1 LLYNAEQQIK
11 EREFYFME
19 KKEREQLDKL
29 IKERGTLFLN
39 DTINMRGDIDEICNK
54 FQQDIIAIDK
64 TKAVDIVGKYLTIEA
79 KILRTFALYKD
90 NIDSFSNSVLQI
102 NSVISSSLTI
112 EYRINDILFN
122 IDTKKLN
129 YSCDDLI
136 NKLEKLKN
144 QTTDIDNL
152 KEIEAVL
159 DEAIQY
165 LTNNKKR
172 IQELKNSEYYI
183 KTMSKDKNLIFLFSS
198 ILFYYVSNDVLEGIR
213 KHLLKKYNVKI
224 EDKTP
229 KDEKIH
235 CLKVGAYKITK
246 NKIIDLMRLSLL
258 NEGKNVID
266 KKALDIFNIFI
277 DLENQ
282 TKTKIYKETLKK
294 HIKVVS
300 DDIEKNETKDLTL
313 YVMDETMQLLQEM
326 RWCNF
331 EKK

>member
-1 LLYNAEQQIK
+1 
-11 EREFYFME
+11 ME

-39 DTINMRGDIDEICNK
+39 DTLNMRGDIDEICNK

-112 EYRINDILFN
+112 EYRVNDILYNTN
-122 IDTKKLN
+122 IETQKNPSFYTNLIKVIEEIKKQKTD
-129 YSCDDLI
+129 SDD
-136 NKLEKLKN
+136 
-144 QTTDIDNL
+144 L
-152 KEIEAVL
+152 KEIENVL
-159 DEAIQY
+159 QEAEQNAKNLKEFI
-165 LTNNKKR
+165 K
-172 IQELKNSEYYI
+172 ELRNSEYYI
-183 KTMSKDKNLIFLFSS
+183 KTMSKDKNLIFMFSS

-213 KHLLKKYNVKI
+213 KYLLKRYNVKI

-282 TKTKIYKETLKK
+282 TKTKIYKEIIKK
-294 HIKVVS
+294 HIKVIL

-331 EKK
+331 ERK

>member
-1 LLYNAEQQIK
+1 
-11 EREFYFME
+11 ME

-39 DTINMRGDIDEICNK
+39 DTLNMRGDIDEICNK

-129 YSCDDLI
+129 YSYDDLI
-136 NKLEKLKN
+136 NKLEKLKK

-152 KEIEAVL
+152 KEIEAVF

-183 KTMSKDKNLIFLFSS
+183 KTMSKDK
-198 ILFYYVSNDVLEGIR
+198 
-213 KHLLKKYNVKI
+213 
-224 EDKTP
+224 
-229 KDEKIH
+229 
-235 CLKVGAYKITK
+235 
-246 NKIIDLMRLSLL
+246 
-258 NEGKNVID
+258 
-266 KKALDIFNIFI
+266 
-277 DLENQ
+277 
-282 TKTKIYKETLKK
+282 
-294 HIKVVS
+294 
-300 DDIEKNETKDLTL
+300 
-313 YVMDETMQLLQEM
+313 
-326 RWCNF
+326 
-331 EKK
+331 